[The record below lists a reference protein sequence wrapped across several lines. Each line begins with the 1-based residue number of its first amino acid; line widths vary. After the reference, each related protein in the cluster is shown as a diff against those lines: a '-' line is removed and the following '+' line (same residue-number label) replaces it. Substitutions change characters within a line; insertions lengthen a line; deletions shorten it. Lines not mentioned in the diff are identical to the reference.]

1 MLKRTLCF
9 ESDGSLSVRNRQ
21 LVFEAKVSNEN
32 RPISVPVEDIGVVIV
47 ESRHIM
53 VSTYALGALSEAGA
67 IVIVCDGAHM
77 PSGSMLP
84 LAGHTLTQKTTE
96 AQLEATKALK
106 EKLWKQ
112 TVVAKIRNQAA
123 CLRRNGI
130 AGADDVAQFAR
141 YVSAGDPENREGQAA
156 ARYFKAWNLVRQ
168 TVRSGVANPLNSALN
183 YGYSLIRAAMARA
196 LSGSGLLCVS
206 GIHHHGQYDPFVLA
220 DDIMEPYRPFVDD
233 LVLANRNRLAALPID
248 SGLDRTIKIE
258 LLKSLARDVSMGGV
272 TSPMLVAMS
281 RTSASLAACF
291 ERREQKIQYPEFPE

>member
-96 AQLEATKALK
+96 AQREATKALK
-106 EKLWKQ
+106 ENLWKQ

-130 AGADDVAQFAR
+130 AGAEDVAQFAR

-183 YGYSLIRAAMARA
+183 
-196 LSGSGLLCVS
+196 
-206 GIHHHGQYDPFVLA
+206 
-220 DDIMEPYRPFVDD
+220 
-233 LVLANRNRLAALPID
+233 
-248 SGLDRTIKIE
+248 
-258 LLKSLARDVSMGGV
+258 
-272 TSPMLVAMS
+272 
-281 RTSASLAACF
+281 
-291 ERREQKIQYPEFPE
+291 